1 MDKTE
6 GTPPLCDEYGN
17 HHTLTDEL
25 ARGGQGVVFRTKDA
39 DLAIKQPLTPQG
51 EPDTSSDLRQRFQN
65 IRLLPL
71 PPRIPLSLPLAILRD
86 HPGYVMR
93 LLNDMTPFS
102 VFDLDGKTKNDLE
115 EQQFNLPEW
124 LTKVPDRDLALRLV
138 HYARTGSTRRRLFA
152 LSECAAI
159 LARLHCSG
167 MVYGDISSNNA
178 FIGAQSNDVW
188 LIDADNLRF
197 EMARGGV
204 SVYTPA
210 YGAPEVVR
218 GTDASRPCSDCWA
231 FAVMAFKTLALCHPF
246 IGKAVLEPEE
256 DDSGWDSEPEADG
269 QTADLDEQA
278 YAGYL
283 PFIDDAEDDSN
294 AGVGGLPRE
303 LVVTHGLRQLF
314 QETFGAGRLQPHRRP
329 AMALWALELKKAFDR
344 SLHCDACTMSY
355 LFDEHTDC
363 PFCQAPRPPFACA
376 RTSRGEIVIPASTR
390 HFALPH
396 RLFHP
401 FSFEHNETQAYEVDL
416 DFNSRTARPVRGT
429 PAFPDSL
436 TFTFEASVQ

>member
-6 GTPPLCDEYGN
+6 WTPPLCDEYGN
-17 HHTLTDEL
+17 LHELAEEL

-39 DLAIKQPLTPQG
+39 DLAIKQPLNPQG
-51 EPDTSSDLRQRFQN
+51 EPDTNINLRHRFQN

-86 HPGYVMR
+86 QPGYVMR
-93 LLNDMTPFS
+93 LLNDMSPFS
-102 VFDLDGKTKNDLE
+102 VFDLDGKTKKDLE
-115 EQQFNLPEW
+115 GQQLTLPGW
-124 LTKVPDRDLALRLV
+124 LAGIPDKDLALRLF

-197 EMARGGV
+197 EMASGGV

-218 GTDASRPCSDCWA
+218 GTDTSRPRSDCWA

-246 IGKAVLEPEE
+246 IGKKVLEPEE
-256 DDSGWDSEPEADG
+256 GDNGWDSEPDEDG

-283 PFIDDAEDDSN
+283 PFIDDAKDDSN
-294 AGVGGLPRE
+294 AGVGGLPRK
-303 LVVTHGLRQLF
+303 LVATHGLRRLF

-329 AMALWALELKKAFDR
+329 TMAFWAVELKKAFDR

-355 LFDEHTDC
+355 LFDEHTRC
-363 PFCQAPRPPFACA
+363 PYCDAPRPPFACA
-376 RTSRGEIVIPASTR
+376 RTSRGELVIPASTR
-390 HFALPH
+390 HFPLPH

-416 DFNSRTARPVRGT
+416 DFTASTARPVRGT
-429 PAFPDSL
+429 PAFPDTL
-436 TFTFEASVQ
+436 NFTFEAGAQ